1 MYDTH
6 EMFKTLTAAGF
17 TDVQA
22 EAIIAA
28 RNGDSISTASL
39 KAEIVASES
48 RTQAAIETAMTA
60 SESRTQTA
68 IETAIAAS
76 ERRTE
81 AKIELAAENL
91 ENRLSAKMYRL
102 ALTTTITVVGMN
114 TAIIFGLLTLMLP

>member
-6 EMFKTLTAAGF
+6 EMFKSLTAAGF

-28 RNGDSISTASL
+28 RNGDSISTEGL
-39 KAEIVASES
+39 KAEIEGSES
-48 RTQAAIETAMTA
+48 RTQAAIAA
-60 SESRTQTA
+60 LESRMQAA

-91 ENRLSAKMYRL
+91 ENRISAKMYRL
-102 ALTTTITVVGMN
+102 ALTTTITIVGMN

>member
-48 RTQAAIETAMTA
+48 RTQTAIE
-60 SESRTQTA
+60 TA